1 VVHGGGDAGAGAIDD
16 VALEPAGRSR
26 RVRRDQHL
34 VGGKERQRVVE
45 REDRTGVADG
55 RPTTAS
61 VRSMGLSMSIEVSSR
76 RFEPLCGP
84 KLGGP

>member
-1 VVHGGGDAGAGAIDD
+1 VENRSGDAGSGTVDD
-16 VALEPAGRSR
+16 AALQPRGCSR

-61 VRSMGLSMSIEVSSR
+61 VRSMGLPISIEVSSR
-76 RFEPLCGP
+76 RFEPLCGS